1 MSLRTK
7 LLGSITI
14 VAATMAQA
22 QASITFT
29 FTQSG
34 GNVLMQSSGAL
45 NTANL
50 LTGAGGGWGGTGVE
64 TNSGG
69 QSDIMGDT
77 SMGGVDRAFAF
88 NSGTDYSPWIG
99 NMFTSSNFSWSS
111 SGTTQFTTYVRPGG
125 FRTPGIGISA
135 ADMIGALWTPDVSW
149 STGGTLAGLG
159 LTVGTYSIVDAQ
171 TQESITIQIGT
182 AVNVV
187 PEPASVA
194 LFGLGLAGLALSRRK
209 RQA

>member
-7 LLGSITI
+7 LIASVAI
-14 VAATMAQA
+14 VGATMAQA
-22 QASITFT
+22 QASVTFT

-34 GNVLMQSSGAL
+34 GNVLMQSSGVL

-50 LTGAGGGWGGTGVE
+50 LTGVLEGWGGIGIE

-77 SMGGVDRAFAF
+77 SMGGVNRAFAF
-88 NSGTDYSPWIG
+88 HSGTDYSPWIG
-99 NMFTSSNFSWSS
+99 NLFTLNDFSWSS
-111 SGTTQFTTYVRPGG
+111 SGTTQFTTYVFPGD